1 MFVYQFYSIA
11 DGFDFNGGSYEGIF
25 LENETSAVINT
36 PIVKDLNLNEGTEY
50 FMVQLSGH
58 SVISDDVVIGM
69 GSIREAT
76 VYIQEEILVS
86 FQEEHV
92 QVEEGGRLILTVT
105 ANAASDEDFNVTL
118 NITSN
123 SAHCKLVHK

>member
-1 MFVYQFYSIA
+1 M
-11 DGFDFNGGSYEGIF
+11 
-25 LENETSAVINT
+25 INI
-36 PIVKDLNLNEGTEY
+36 PIVKDLNSNEGTEY

-58 SVISDDVVIGM
+58 SIISDDVVIGI

-92 QVEEGGRLILTVT
+92 QVEEGGSLILTVT
-105 ANAASDEDFNVTL
+105 ANAASDEDFNVTV

-123 SAHCKLVHK
+123 NAQCKLVHKWPEEL

>member
-1 MFVYQFYSIA
+1 M
-11 DGFDFNGGSYEGIF
+11 
-25 LENETSAVINT
+25 INI
-36 PIVKDLNLNEGTEY
+36 PIVKDLNSNEGTEY

-58 SVISDDVVIGM
+58 SIISDDVVIGI

-92 QVEEGGRLILTVT
+92 QVAEGGSLILTVT
-105 ANAASDEDFNVTL
+105 ANAASDEDFNVTV

-123 SAHCKLVHK
+123 NAQCKLVHKWPEEL